1 MPPKEPIWCFVT
13 GGETVF
19 SVNRIESWSV
29 YDLKEA
35 MKAKKPQ
42 DLGATDAN
50 NLKLYL
56 AEVDGSIDK
65 QGRIDELKRLS
76 RNLSECTELD
86 EEHQLSGI
94 FGEIPEGKKYYALMQ
109 LLEGKLVAAWAVN
122 LSLWLR
128 CPHVVALL
136 TLWPINCNRWPPTS
150 PPTRAKTIGRDPS
163 YGYQTRTPL
172 SFAKTGNG
180 SL

>member
-94 FGEIPEGKKYYALMQ
+94 FGEIPEGKKYYT
-109 LLEGKLVAAWAVN
+109 LVRRPKSVSGIYVCIYGLFASVDPLVSINARLQN
-122 LSLWLR
+122 L
-128 CPHVVALL
+128 
-136 TLWPINCNRWPPTS
+136 
-150 PPTRAKTIGRDPS
+150 
-163 YGYQTRTPL
+163 
-172 SFAKTGNG
+172 
-180 SL
+180 